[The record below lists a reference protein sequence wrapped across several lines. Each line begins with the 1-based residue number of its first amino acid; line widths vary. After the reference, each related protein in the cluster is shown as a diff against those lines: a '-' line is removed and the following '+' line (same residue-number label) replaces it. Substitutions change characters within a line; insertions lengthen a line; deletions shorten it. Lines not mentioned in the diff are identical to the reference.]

1 MLKKIMNLY
10 KSVVSRLIGNDEEN
24 KLRKEEIE
32 FLPAALE
39 VVEMPPSPVG
49 RKVLWT
55 LFMLLLVVFV
65 WVMIGQVDEVA
76 VATGKIIPNG
86 QVKTVQA
93 EDKGVVKAIYVSE
106 GQLVKKGEPLVDLD
120 TTITA
125 ADVKRLR
132 QQVAYFSL
140 DLDRLT
146 AEQNHQ
152 PFIPKAYPDLEPKDI
167 AFQQNLYQSRLQE
180 YNTKLAVASSTKMQ
194 NEANLRSSR
203 AGYQKMMEQYAIARE
218 QAERVEKL
226 AAEEAISTFVMFDY
240 QTKRIELEGNIRSQ
254 EAEISRM
261 EWSITEAQ
269 KQIENVE
276 AERSREIMTSIVDDR
291 QKLSGFTEELKKA
304 EEKDRLSHIIAPID
318 GRVSRLD
325 IHTVG
330 GIVTPAQALMEIVP
344 DEAVMQVEAWV
355 ENKDIGFVQPGQQ
368 AEVKVETFNFQKF
381 GTIDANVVEV
391 SPNAVEDKD
400 KGRVY
405 RVLLDFDKNSFNV
418 NGKDVAISSGM
429 TATGEIKIRKKRII
443 EFFLDPFRQYK
454 SEALRER

>member
-10 KSVVSRLIGNDEEN
+10 KILVSRFIGNGEEN

-55 LFMLLLVVFV
+55 LFMLLLVVFI

-93 EDKGVVKAIYVSE
+93 EDKGVVKQIYVSE
-106 GQLVKKGEPLVDLD
+106 GQLVKKGEPLIDLD

-304 EEKDRLSHIIAPID
+304 EEKDRLSHITAPID

-355 ENKDIGFVQPGQQ
+355 ENKDIGFVQPGQE

-391 SPNAVEDKD
+391 SPNAVEDKE

-405 RVLLDFDKNSFNV
+405 RVLMDFDKNSFNV

>member
-1 MLKKIMNLY
+1 
-10 KSVVSRLIGNDEEN
+10 
-24 KLRKEEIE
+24 
-32 FLPAALE
+32 
-39 VVEMPPSPVG
+39 
-49 RKVLWT
+49 
-55 LFMLLLVVFV
+55 
-65 WVMIGQVDEVA
+65 
-76 VATGKIIPNG
+76 
-86 QVKTVQA
+86 
-93 EDKGVVKAIYVSE
+93 
-106 GQLVKKGEPLVDLD
+106 
-120 TTITA
+120 
-125 ADVKRLR
+125 
-132 QQVAYFSL
+132 
-140 DLDRLT
+140 
-146 AEQNHQ
+146 
-152 PFIPKAYPDLEPKDI
+152 
-167 AFQQNLYQSRLQE
+167 
-180 YNTKLAVASSTKMQ
+180 
-194 NEANLRSSR
+194 
-203 AGYQKMMEQYAIARE
+203 MEQ
-218 QAERVEKL
+218 
-226 AAEEAISTFVMFDY
+226 
-240 QTKRIELEGNIRSQ
+240 
-254 EAEISRM
+254 
-261 EWSITEAQ
+261 TEAQ

-304 EEKDRLSHIIAPID
+304 EEKDRLSHITAPID

-355 ENKDIGFVQPGQQ
+355 ENKDIGFIQPGQQ

-405 RVLLDFDKNSFNV
+405 RVLMDFDKNSFNV

>member
-1 MLKKIMNLY
+1 
-10 KSVVSRLIGNDEEN
+10 
-24 KLRKEEIE
+24 
-32 FLPAALE
+32 
-39 VVEMPPSPVG
+39 
-49 RKVLWT
+49 
-55 LFMLLLVVFV
+55 MLLLVVFI

-93 EDKGVVKAIYVSE
+93 EDKGVVKQIYVSE
-106 GQLVKKGEPLVDLD
+106 GQLVKKGEPLIDLD

-304 EEKDRLSHIIAPID
+304 EEKDRLSHITAPID

-355 ENKDIGFVQPGQQ
+355 ENKDIGFVQPGQE

-391 SPNAVEDKD
+391 SPNAVEDKE

-405 RVLLDFDKNSFNV
+405 RVLMDFDKNSFNV

>member
-1 MLKKIMNLY
+1 
-10 KSVVSRLIGNDEEN
+10 
-24 KLRKEEIE
+24 
-32 FLPAALE
+32 
-39 VVEMPPSPVG
+39 
-49 RKVLWT
+49 
-55 LFMLLLVVFV
+55 
-65 WVMIGQVDEVA
+65 
-76 VATGKIIPNG
+76 
-86 QVKTVQA
+86 
-93 EDKGVVKAIYVSE
+93 
-106 GQLVKKGEPLVDLD
+106 
-120 TTITA
+120 
-125 ADVKRLR
+125 
-132 QQVAYFSL
+132 
-140 DLDRLT
+140 
-146 AEQNHQ
+146 
-152 PFIPKAYPDLEPKDI
+152 
-167 AFQQNLYQSRLQE
+167 
-180 YNTKLAVASSTKMQ
+180 
-194 NEANLRSSR
+194 
-203 AGYQKMMEQYAIARE
+203 MMEQYEIARE

-355 ENKDIGFVQPGQQ
+355 ENKDIGFVQPGQE

-381 GTIDANVVEV
+381 GTIDAVVSQI
-391 SPNAVEDKD
+391 SPDAAKQSDRDVEMK
-400 KGRVY
+400 Y
-405 RVLLDFDKNSFNV
+405 RVLLKLDRENV
-418 NGKDVAISSGM
+418 KMAGREALLAPGM
-429 TATGEIKIRKKRII
+429 SVSAEIKIRQKRII
-443 EFFLDPFRQYK
+443 EFFLDPFRKQT